1 MTVSTAAKNKV
12 WGVCHGRPYIPS
24 TFNFSGNTTMPATAL
39 PSLDEPNA
47 GRLTIQYCPA
57 SDEKVVE
64 NPPRFMWI
72 PVIDEEATYVL
83 RISSD
88 PDFPAKTTHI
98 FAL

>member
-1 MTVSTAAKNKV
+1 ML
-12 WGVCHGRPYIPS
+12 
-24 TFNFSGNTTMPATAL
+24 ATAL

-57 SDEKVVE
+57 SNEKVVE

-72 PVIDEEATYVL
+72 PVVDEQATYVL

-88 PDFPAKTTHI
+88 PDFSAKTTHV
-98 FAL
+98 FKNLPLNFFTPDQVLTPGEYHWSYTTCDEK

>member
-1 MTVSTAAKNKV
+1 
-12 WGVCHGRPYIPS
+12 
-24 TFNFSGNTTMPATAL
+24 MPATAL

-57 SDEKVVE
+57 SDEKIVE

-72 PVIDEEATYVL
+72 PVIDEEANYVL
-83 RISSD
+83 RISRD

-98 FAL
+98 FANLPLNFFKIKCIWFWLNKHPLHDIFRR

>member
-1 MTVSTAAKNKV
+1 
-12 WGVCHGRPYIPS
+12 
-24 TFNFSGNTTMPATAL
+24 MPATAL

-47 GRLTIQYCPA
+47 GRLTIQYSPA

-88 PDFPAKTTHI
+88 PDFPTKTTYMFTNLPLNFFTPDHVSDPR
-98 FAL
+98 